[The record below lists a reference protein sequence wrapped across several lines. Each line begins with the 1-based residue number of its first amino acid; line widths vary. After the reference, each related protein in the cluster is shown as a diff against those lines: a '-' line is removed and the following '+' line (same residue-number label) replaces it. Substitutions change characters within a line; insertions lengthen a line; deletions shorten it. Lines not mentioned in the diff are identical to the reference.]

1 MLWGIFF
8 YMKNSNEFYTNNKN
22 LSKKIIIFLKSHLK
36 NINNIN
42 LLLGQFLIIL
52 IAILKHNNFKK

>member
-1 MLWGIFF
+1 
-8 YMKNSNEFYTNNKN
+8 MKNSNEFDTNNKN
-22 LSKKIIIFLKSHLK
+22 LSKKIIIFLKFHLK

-42 LLLGQFLIIL
+42 LLRGQFLIIL